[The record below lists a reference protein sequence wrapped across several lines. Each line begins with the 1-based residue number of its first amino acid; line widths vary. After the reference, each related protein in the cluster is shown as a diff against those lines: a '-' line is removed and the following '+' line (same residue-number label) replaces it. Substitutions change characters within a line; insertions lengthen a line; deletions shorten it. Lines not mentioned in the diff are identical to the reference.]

1 MNLMITADNSV
12 CDNQWW
18 KDLFVACVKSG
29 DYFEIHCWQDEKTEL
44 RLAGDYGDTACYSIP
59 DMKIVHGT
67 VSDRLLAY
75 LEYVAKPSDA
85 HGYNKMV
92 PFYTIRIGNHFSSE
106 KYGTEIM
113 LNIKSPK
120 SEKQVLNILGRMGR
134 GITVYGNK

>member
-1 MNLMITADNSV
+1 MNVLITADNSV

-18 KDLFVACVKSG
+18 KDLFVACVKPG

-67 VSDRLLAY
+67 MSDRMQAY
-75 LEYVAKPSDA
+75 LEHVGKPSDA

-120 SEKQVLNILGRMGR
+120 SVKQVLNILGRMGR
-134 GITVYGNK
+134 GITVYGDK